1 MEKTAIV
8 PGSYDPVTAGHMEV
22 IRSAAGIF
30 DHVYAVIL
38 DNSEKSRYMFT
49 AEQKLEILECAINAL
64 KDEGIENV
72 GARLYSGLTVDAA
85 RELGAGFVVKGV
97 RSPTDFDYEYGM
109 AEITRRFDSSLQTV
123 FIPSTPQM
131 SCVSSTY
138 VREIIKYAGKESGDF
153 AKGTYDTIMRIYKSN
168 NEKI

>member
-1 MEKTAIV
+1 M
-8 PGSYDPVTAGHMEV
+8 
-22 IRSAAGIF
+22 
-30 DHVYAVIL
+30 
-38 DNSEKSRYMFT
+38 
-49 AEQKLEILECAINAL
+49 
-64 KDEGIENV
+64 
-72 GARLYSGLTVDAA
+72 GARLYSGLTFDAA